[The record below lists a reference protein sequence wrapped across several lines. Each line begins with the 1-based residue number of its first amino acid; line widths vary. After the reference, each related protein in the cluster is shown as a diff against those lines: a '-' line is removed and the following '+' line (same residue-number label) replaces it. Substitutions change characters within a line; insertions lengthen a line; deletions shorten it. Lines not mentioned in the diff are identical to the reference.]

1 MTIPDDFVDYLAGGT
16 LDPEYEYRQKQREL
30 ANDFRKN
37 KVKAV
42 DIDSEYNEFRAFAST
57 PEYKNT
63 QIATQLLSRDFD
75 VTDTQLIYTLQSN
88 YGLSDGECN
97 QVFQNLANSKMDNCD
112 INSYAK
118 AVRLRRK

>member
-75 VTDTQLIYTLQSN
+75 VTDTQLIYTLHRTARVKEIDYPQTVTN
-88 YGLSDGECN
+88 N
-97 QVFQNLANSKMDNCD
+97 K
-112 INSYAK
+112 
-118 AVRLRRK
+118 